1 MPRGI
6 VLAMVCITLLAST
19 ERGFAADRIQKDSAH
34 LSELSRL
41 AASRFPNLTHAEL
54 ALLEF
59 ADIGNLNHGEFAVAG
74 PSANPLDPSNDP
86 KDAASWT
93 RDRDIRAT
101 LIEWLAIDHAASA
114 RIHPGGIRVLGARV
128 VGSLDLS
135 YVHVPFG
142 IMMIRCS
149 FPEQIRLQATEISR
163 LDLNG
168 SYTADIFAPD
178 IRVDGSLFFGWDNHD
193 YGPFHANG
201 EVDISGGKVDGD
213 LSFGA
218 GHFRHSKTAFNPL
231 ETPLNVAI
239 KAGDME
245 VKHSIGMCCGF
256 ESEGAVVLNASSI
269 GGDLLFAGG
278 HFVNTNN
285 TAIAASVA
293 RIGGS
298 VFLAI
303 EPFGAFHSDGA
314 VEFVGTHV
322 VGRFII
328 SSGQFAG
335 KAAERHG
342 LFASGL
348 EVNGPFG
355 WLNVNLENGAI
366 LDLSGASVAA
376 MGDDERSWPQPG
388 KLLID
393 GFTYKSIGV
402 VTDARSRLRWVA
414 LQPGFHPQPYRQ
426 LAKVLRANGD
436 DAGAVSVL
444 IAEQDARFQ
453 NSPLIRRIWAA
464 FLKTTVGYG
473 HEPLLTIIWA
483 AIVVLLGW
491 LMVTVGLQA
500 GVMRRTWP
508 ESIPISGDVPSYER
522 LHPLLYSLDVFL
534 PFVNLHQEHYWWPDA
549 DAEGEWTI
557 FGQRVKISGRVLRY
571 YFWMQIIAGWLLSAI
586 FLAGVTGLIRTF
598 ED

>member
-1 MPRGI
+1 MQRGPEPR
-6 VLAMVCITLLAST
+6 
-19 ERGFAADRIQKDSAH
+19 
-34 LSELSRL
+34 SELSRL
-41 AASRFPNLTHAEL
+41 AASKFPDLTHAEL

-74 PSANPLDPSNDP
+74 PSPNPLDKSNDP
-86 KDAASWT
+86 QDAANWT
-93 RDRDIRAT
+93 RDRNIRAT

-114 RIHPGGIRVLGARV
+114 RIHPSGIRVLGARV

-149 FPEQIRLQATEISR
+149 ILEQIRLQATEISR
-163 LDLNG
+163 LDLSG
-168 SYTADIFAPD
+168 SYTGEIFAND
-178 IRVDGSLFFGWDNHD
+178 IRVDGSLAFGYDGHD

-201 EVDISGGKVDGD
+201 EVDIDGGKIGGN
-213 LSFGA
+213 LSFSD
-218 GHFRHSKTAFNPL
+218 GHFRHSRAAFNPFL
-231 ETPLNVAI
+231 TPLNVAI
-239 KAGDME
+239 DASDVE
-245 VKHSIGMCCGF
+245 VKHGIGMCCGF
-256 ESEGAVVLNASSI
+256 ESDGAVNLDESSI
-269 GGDLLFAGG
+269 GGDLRLAGG
-278 HFVNTNN
+278 RFVNPNN
-285 TAIAASVA
+285 LAIVVRVA

-298 VFLAI
+298 VFLAL
-303 EPFGAFHSDGA
+303 EPFGPFYSDGA
-314 VEFVGTHV
+314 VEFSGTHV
-322 VGRFII
+322 AGVFFI
-328 SSGQFAG
+328 SSGKFLG
-335 KAAERHG
+335 KTTERHG
-342 LFASGL
+342 LFANGL
-348 EVNGPFG
+348 EVNGSFI
-355 WLNVNLENGAI
+355 WHSVDLENGAT
-366 LDLSGASVAA
+366 LDLTGASVTGL
-376 MGDDERSWPQPG
+376 GDDERSWPQPG

-393 GFTYKSIGV
+393 GFTYKSFGDV
-402 VTDARSRLRWVA
+402 KDAPSRLRWVA
-414 LQPGFHPQPYRQ
+414 LQPEFHPQPYRQ

-444 IAEQDARFQ
+444 IAEQDARYR
-453 NSPLIRRIWAA
+453 NSYLIRRIWAA

-508 ESIPISGDVPSYER
+508 ESIPTSENVSSYER

-557 FGQRVKISGRVLRY
+557 FGQRVRISGRVLRY
-571 YFWMQIIAGWLLSAI
+571 YFWTQIIAGWLLSAI